1 MAIEINIP
9 PVLQALAGDVKQ
21 IETTGSTVGECLN
34 ALAKK
39 YPQMKSRLLNKQ
51 GKLVNGINIFVNG
64 ENAYPEPL
72 ARPVRDGDNI
82 HIAFIV
88 LGG

>member
-1 MAIEINIP
+1 MTTEISIP

-21 IETTGSTVGECLN
+21 IEISGSTVGECLN
-34 ALAKK
+34 ALVKM
-39 YPQMKSRLLNKQ
+39 YPQMKPRLFNKQ
-51 GKLVNGINIFVNG
+51 GKLANGINIFLNG

-72 ARPVRDGDNI
+72 AKPVRDGDKI